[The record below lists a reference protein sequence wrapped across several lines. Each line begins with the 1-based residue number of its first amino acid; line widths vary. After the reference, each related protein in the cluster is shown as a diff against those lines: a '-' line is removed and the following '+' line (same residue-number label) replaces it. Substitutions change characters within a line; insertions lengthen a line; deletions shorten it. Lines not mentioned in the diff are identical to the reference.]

1 MNDITIT
8 FLVLAAVVVIFVWD
22 RLPVALVALGTAI
35 TLWATGVLNLQQ
47 ALAGFGDP
55 TVLFIASLFIVA
67 EALDASGVTA
77 WAGQQLL
84 KGAGESRTRVLVF
97 MLLLVALVTAL
108 ITVNAS
114 VAALMPVVVVMAIRL
129 KWPPSQLLMPLA
141 FGAHAG
147 SLLSLTGT
155 PVNVIISDA
164 AADAGV
170 GAVGF
175 VEFAWA
181 GVPLVIGTIAIVVLL
196 GDRLLPKRNAT
207 AISRDF
213 SDHAGTLTAQYGVS
227 YATGTLMTR
236 TAGVAEV
243 VLPPR

>member
-1 MNDITIT
+1 M
-8 FLVLAAVVVIFVWD
+8 
-22 RLPVALVALGTAI
+22 AI
-35 TLWATGVLNLQQ
+35 ALWATGVLDLTK

-55 TVLFIASLFIVA
+55 TVLFIAALFVVA

-84 KGAGESRTRVLVF
+84 AGAGESRTRVMVF

-114 VAALMPVVVVMAIRL
+114 VAALMPVVVVMAVRL
-129 KWPPSQLLMPLA
+129 RWPPSQLLMPLA

-147 SLLSLTGT
+147 SLLALTGT

-170 GAVGF
+170 GAIGF
-175 VEFAWA
+175 VEFAYV
-181 GVPLVIGTIAIVVLL
+181 GLPLVIGTIADHRPVRRAAAADAERDVDVPRLQRPRRHAD
-196 GDRLLPKRNAT
+196 GAVRRRVRAGRAADSHVGRGRGRDSPAVGPDRRRRPFR
-207 AISRDF
+207 
-213 SDHAGTLTAQYGVS
+213 GW
-227 YATGTLMTR
+227 
-236 TAGVAEV
+236 
-243 VLPPR
+243 